1 MFSSRGPTRW
11 LSRLKAPDVQ
21 GPTLNLTPRT
31 LRGWVAR
38 AKALCFAPLII
49 IILLLYVIAVLL
61 HVTYIINILYIVI
74 TTIGRVIL
82 NLAFISY
89 IHINIIYI
97 YI

>member
-1 MFSSRGPTRW
+1 M
-11 LSRLKAPDVQ
+11 
-21 GPTLNLTPRT
+21 
-31 LRGWVAR
+31 AR

-49 IILLLYVIAVLL
+49 IILLFYVIAVLL
-61 HVTYIINILYIVI
+61 HVTDIINILYII

-89 IHINIIYI
+89 IHINIIYTYT